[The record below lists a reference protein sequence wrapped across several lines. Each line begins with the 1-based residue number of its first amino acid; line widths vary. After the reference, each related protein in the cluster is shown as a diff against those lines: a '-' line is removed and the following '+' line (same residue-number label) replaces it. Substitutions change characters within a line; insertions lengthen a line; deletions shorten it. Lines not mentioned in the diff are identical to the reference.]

1 MSEIIIAETSKEI
14 LKVTLATKKI
24 ATITRDDGQ
33 IESIIQEKSIDVD
46 FSSLS
51 DATQNEL
58 MEKF

>member
-14 LKVTLATKKI
+14 LKVTLVTKKI